1 VEVSYVQWHFIL
13 EEIVVAGQGETIHLQ
28 WRNILHHFGHCKADT
43 EKFWRLVYQASWM
56 LLGCMTCLL
65 FDAFVLPTLFT
76 VHWGRQRQE
85 VATKEQ
91 GVRLL
96 KLAAFGLHPRGD
108 VMFGQGDQFTCNQ
121 ETHCVNWSLWNCKA
135 FGGFGGGD
143 WRPTIMPWARCCNQI
158 AAQVSLRHIAPSKK
172 HMWMNHWVK
181 QCVISSHK
189 GNCCALTQQHER
201 LKFIMNCSSH
211 FSEIQCHAPH
221 WDLELWCD

>member
-1 VEVSYVQWHFIL
+1 VDVSYVQWHFIL

-76 VHWGRQRQE
+76 VHWGRQREE

-108 VMFGQGDQFTCNQ
+108 VMFGEGDQFTCNQ
-121 ETHCVNWSLWNCKA
+121 ESHCVNWSLWNCKA
-135 FGGFGGGD
+135 FGDFGEAVETHKD
-143 WRPTIMPWARCCNQI
+143 WSFVPWAGKI
-158 AAQVSLRHIAPSKK
+158 VSVYVILLHLKSTCEWIIQLSSVWFLLTRGIVE
-172 HMWMNHWVK
+172 HW
-181 QCVISSHK
+181 HNNMK
-189 GNCCALTQQHER
+189 GSN
-201 LKFIMNCSSH
+201 S
-211 FSEIQCHAPH
+211 
-221 WDLELWCD
+221 

>member
-1 VEVSYVQWHFIL
+1 MEVSYVQWHFIL

-28 WRNILHHFGHCKADT
+28 WSNILHHFGHCKADT
-43 EKFWRLVYQASWM
+43 EKLWRLVYQASWM

-108 VMFGQGDQFTCNQ
+108 VMFGRGDQFTCNQ
-121 ETHCVNWSLWNCKA
+121 KTHCVNWSLWNCKA
-135 FGGFGGGD
+135 FGGFLGGCGD
-143 WRPTIMPWARCCNQI
+143 PQR
-158 AAQVSLRHIAPSKK
+158 L
-172 HMWMNHWVK
+172 
-181 QCVISSHK
+181 VI
-189 GNCCALTQQHER
+189 CALSKVLQTDCSTGKIVSVYVILLH
-201 LKFIMNCSSH
+201 LKSTCEWIIQLSSVW
-211 FSEIQCHAPH
+211 FLLTRGIVVH
-221 WDLELWCD
+221 WHNSMKGSNS